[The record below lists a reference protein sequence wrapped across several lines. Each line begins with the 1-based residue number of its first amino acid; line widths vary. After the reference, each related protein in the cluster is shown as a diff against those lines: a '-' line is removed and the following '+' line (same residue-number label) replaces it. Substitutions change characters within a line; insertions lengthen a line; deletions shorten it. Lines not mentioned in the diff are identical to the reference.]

1 MQDRLFKRYSPAQLA
16 KTRLGSHVICED
28 KQLIYEEAP
37 EAYKPVDSII
47 ASLEQAGLLTVLAKL
62 RPVLTYKTRED
73 AADDP
78 AATILGPGA
87 GRVLPGGG
95 QALAR
100 LSREAQARSVDV
112 DIVESESGGKAG
124 TYRSVLLSLD
134 GDGAA
139 SLAASWEGSIQWTCP
154 SPTVRPTR
162 ARTGSSASCAAKR
175 PRPAWPPTYAL
186 KRHARPTWRPARQQD
201 GIRRARTHV
210 ATGISVKVQTE
221 RSQHANKRLAV
232 LLIAHRLASHEQA
245 RDAAQR
251 ARRRQFHHEVERG
264 SPKRVFKGAA
274 FEPADGA

>member
-1 MQDRLFKRYSPAQLA
+1 MILLQLSSAQGPDECCLA
-16 KTRLGSHVICED
+16 V
-28 KQLIYEEAP
+28 
-37 EAYKPVDSII
+37 
-47 ASLEQAGLLTVLAKL
+47 AK
-62 RPVLTYKTRED
+62 
-73 AADDP
+73 
-78 AATILGPGA
+78 
-87 GRVLPGGG
+87 
-95 QALAR
+95 ALAR
-100 LSREAQARSVDV
+100 LSREAARSVDV

-139 SLAASWEGSIQWTCP
+139 SLAANWEARSNGP
-154 SPTVRPTR
+154 APALTVRPTR

-186 KRHARPTWRPARQQD
+186 KRHARPDLAASTST
-201 GIRRARTHV
+201 RRNPPCATHV

-245 RDAAQR
+245 QHAAQR